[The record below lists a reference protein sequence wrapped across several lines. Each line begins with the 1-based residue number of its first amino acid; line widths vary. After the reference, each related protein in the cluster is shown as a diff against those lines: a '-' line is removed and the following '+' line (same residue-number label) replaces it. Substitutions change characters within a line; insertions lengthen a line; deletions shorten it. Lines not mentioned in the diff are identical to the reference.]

1 MSLVPGVDTSEF
13 RNDFWKRTRSDYDLE
28 TLIGLCKGH
37 FDEVALVINLV
48 EVPSKDVYWNYL
60 FLWENCKFLELIDP
74 VYGLSFGTETALG
87 KVDLGL

>member
-1 MSLVPGVDTSEF
+1 MNIVYLPISLLSLPNNLMSLVPGVDTSEF

-48 EVPSKDVYWNYL
+48 EVPSKDVY
-60 FLWENCKFLELIDP
+60 
-74 VYGLSFGTETALG
+74 
-87 KVDLGL
+87 